1 MPPQWPGSTVE
12 IVARQEAELAALV
25 AQPVR
30 RTEMSK
36 GIKFMT
42 APRVGLAVF
51 VAVTAALVI
60 GG

>member
-1 MPPQWPGSTVE
+1 VE